1 MAPWDHRDSYSLSQ
15 GALGSVSST
24 HLQNPAS
31 VWNQAPHGHKSGFV
45 SPAASAWVWTRNK
58 IDPPCDHWPWH
69 LGGHLA
75 CSPAQ
80 GFSCCFWLSLFLD
93 THRVVHLFTV
103 FSQTEY
109 ALSPKYNKGIFR
121 QHCLPTGRMKIWI
134 VFIGKAKWKQPRKAS
149 HNYQMKRMENS
160 FFEFC
165 CSDTSSS
172 HWYDKLTK
180 HTIEHSLISARASN
194 TEYIHMYIHT
204 RVCVH
209 TVHDW
214 WRRGMS

>member
-1 MAPWDHRDSYSLSQ
+1 MAPWDHRDSYSLPQ

-31 VWNQAPHGHKSGFV
+31 VWNQMLHGHKSGFV

-75 CSPAQ
+75 CSLAQ

-93 THRVVHLFTV
+93 THRAVHLFTV

-121 QHCLPTGRMKIWI
+121 QHCLPTGRMKIWMYSL
-134 VFIGKAKWKQPRKAS
+134 GKLS
-149 HNYQMKRMENS
+149 G
-160 FFEFC
+160 
-165 CSDTSSS
+165 SSPGRRP
-172 HWYDKLTK
+172 
-180 HTIEHSLISARASN
+180 II
-194 TEYIHMYIHT
+194 T
-204 RVCVH
+204 R
-209 TVHDW
+209 W
-214 WRRGMS
+214 NGWRRVSLNSAALTQAHHTGTINLPNIQ